1 MEGLL
6 KSILA
11 GTFSGVVTGG
21 LAVPAI
27 GATAAIAM
35 PSGWPVTLWDAL
47 IVFGLGAFLPAL
59 IIHSFALLITRANAL
74 SALASFCVAVIAT
87 TALTSGL
94 TYAGNALAA
103 FVVGAIAA
111 TLLTS
116 TLWSNNSFK
125 PNPLRGSA

>member
-1 MEGLL
+1 MEGPR

-11 GTFSGVVTGG
+11 GTISGVVTSCA
-21 LAVPAI
+21 AVPVM

-35 PSGWPVTLWDAL
+35 PSGWPVTLWNAL

-59 IIHSFALLITRANAL
+59 IIHSSALLITRANAL
-74 SALASFCVAVIAT
+74 NALASFCVAVIAT

-103 FVVGAIAA
+103 FVVGAVAA

-116 TLWSNNSFK
+116 ALWSNKSFK
-125 PNPLRGSA
+125 PNPLRGST

>member
-1 MEGLL
+1 M
-6 KSILA
+6 
-11 GTFSGVVTGG
+11 GVCSTGGG

-35 PSGWPVTLWDAL
+35 PAGWSVTLWDAL

-59 IIHSFALLITRANAL
+59 IIHSSALLITRYNAL
-74 SALASFCVAVIAT
+74 NALVSFCVAVIAT

-103 FVVGAIAA
+103 FVVGGIAA
-111 TLLTS
+111 TIS
-116 TLWSNNSFK
+116 SALWSNNSFR
-125 PNPLRGSA
+125 PNPPRESA